1 MTAKIRKVSTL
12 SRQQQELLKATHRL
26 AGLGRVPGPF
36 GAMPVGRGDER
47 EGPGA
52 QQPQRDDKGHGRGR
66 EPEYKPQLLCRTF
79 AGDIGGRPIADPNF
93 VFWESPDIWIE
104 GPGGDPDQAVAG
116 QANTVKVHVWN
127 NGLADAWAATVEL
140 FWCDPS
146 VGVNMANAHPIG
158 STTVPVYAGQDAV
171 VAFPWTPSLVNGG
184 HECLVAQV
192 YEFLTDNLEYPF
204 QPKLDRRVGQRNVSV
219 LQAAPGQLIS
229 LPFVI
234 PNYSFMQARSTL
246 QVEQLEG
253 PALASLTSALGMQRA
268 VAARGGG
275 AKAGLLELS
284 RERLPAGIGAMMRPM
299 RFRPAGHAG
308 STRPSDMRASMALGA
323 LAVEEAA
330 RVRKE
335 AAVRGK
341 GRRGL
346 AEPTA
351 AEDVDLPPASLARFS
366 LQAALPSTAR
376 RGSVQAFRVV
386 ERVDGVVTGGVTLVL
401 KSR

>member
-1 MTAKIRKVSTL
+1 MAAKIRKVSTL

-26 AGLGRVPGPF
+26 AGLGRVPGAF
-36 GAMPVGRGDER
+36 GAMPAARGDGREPAGPER
-47 EGPGA
+47 P
-52 QQPQRDDKGHGRGR
+52 PRDEKGHGRGR

-79 AGDIGGRPIADPNF
+79 SGDIGGRPITDPNF

-104 GPGGDPDQAVAG
+104 GPSGDPDQAVAG
-116 QANTVKVHVWN
+116 QPNTVKVHVWN

-146 VGVNMANAHPIG
+146 VGVNMASAHPIG

-192 YEFLTDNLEYPF
+192 YEFLTDNLEFPF

-246 QVEQLEG
+246 HVEQLEG
-253 PALASLTSALGMQRA
+253 PALASLTSALGMQGA

-275 AKAGLLELS
+275 AMAGLVEVS
-284 RERLPAGIGAMMRPM
+284 RERLPAGLGAMARPM
-299 RFRPAGHAG
+299 RFRPSGHAG
-308 STRPSDMRASMALGA
+308 SSRPSDMRATMALGA

-335 AAVRGK
+335 AGVLGK
-341 GRRGL
+341 GRRGPL
-346 AEPTA
+346 APPA
-351 AEDVDLPPASLARFS
+351 AASVDRPPASLARFS
-366 LQAALPSTAR
+366 LQAALPSSAR
-376 RGSVQAFRVV
+376 RGNVRAIRVV

-401 KSR
+401 KAR